1 MPSPGGEGAELAR
14 RKGAMGSA
22 GGLWPDEGLTDGREC
37 AIIKD
42 TKCGVIH
49 AVASLGRD
57 FVGGCKG
64 FDGVLKP
71 RSSQANGHERLKLDR

>member
-1 MPSPGGEGAELAR
+1 MRS
-14 RKGAMGSA
+14 MGS
-22 GGLWPDEGLTDGREC
+22 GGGVWPDEGLTGGREC

-71 RSSQANGHERLKLDR
+71 RSSQANGHECLKLDR